1 MKLVLA
7 AAAGVAALMAA
18 LVTAAG
24 SSAASTQEPQPDP
37 FAGTQPAA
45 VVIKKL
51 SPGEAKKLGVPD
63 AYLPGTRSPALPA
76 APGVAAPSPS
86 ATTPCG
92 SCINTCWTTT
102 FHTGSNTT
110 TGSYWENDNPVWC
123 GNGSWITY
131 ADITRHWQSVS
142 IWYSADGEA
151 GPWFDG
157 GCVGCS
163 SIHFTL
169 YGYFTWHPPFGYPPS
184 HTTVR
189 LGVWMQAYGAAA
201 YA

>member
-1 MKLVLA
+1 MKLVFVA
-7 AAAGVAALMAA
+7 AAVAAA

-24 SSAASTQEPQPDP
+24 SPAAPPKQQQPDP
-37 FAGTQPAA
+37 FAGTRPAA
-45 VVIKKL
+45 ATVAKL
-51 SPGEAKKLGVPD
+51 TPSEAKKLGVPD

-76 APGVAAPSPS
+76 ATAAGVIPSPS
-86 ATTPCG
+86 AATPCG
-92 SCINTCWTTT
+92 LCINTCWVTT
-102 FHTGSNTT
+102 FHNGSNTT

-184 HTTVR
+184 HSTVR
-189 LGVWMQAYGAAA
+189 LGVWMQAYGGAA